1 MSDTPRTDL
10 TFRECSCF
18 AETALTE
25 MKEHA
30 RTLERELAKAVAAL
44 EFIRDAGG
52 TTSDDAEYGQI
63 NYNGSWCAEQ
73 ARAALYSIANKWSSV
88 PPPVAGGG

>member
-1 MSDTPRTDL
+1 
-10 TFRECSCF
+10 
-18 AETALTE
+18 

-73 ARAALYSIANKWSSV
+73 ARAALYSIANTSHHAEPRSGGDSVDGVVLPPNSVNQSERKWR
-88 PPPVAGGG
+88 